1 MAALTLRISEPA
13 ADDLQAIAAYGTENW
28 GWEKSNRYLDDLS
41 SLIGNLL
48 DNPYLGRT
56 RDDLGSGVRGIRMHQ
71 HVIFYRIFRNQLEI
85 VRVLHERQDVQ
96 IFSVRYPESRSLTP

>member
-13 ADDLQAIAAYGTENW
+13 ADDLKAISVYGAENW

-56 RDDLGSGVRGIRMHQ
+56 RDDLDSDVRGIRTHQ
-71 HVIFYRIFRNQLEI
+71 HVIFYRILRSQLEI
-85 VRVLHERQDVQ
+85 VRVLHERQDIQ
-96 IFSVRYPESRSLTP
+96 IFSE